1 MVTSHFQRC
10 TEGENLR
17 RLISWRCHWLGDW
30 PDVDLTLFR
39 SFQYH
44 CSLSPGS
51 LDVGCGRRSV
61 TTGQLRPS
69 PVLVGPPPSWSVDV
83 QDVTL
88 RDHSSSSSAV
98 VESLPECCRR
108 YSRCLPLRRC
118 RLVHRSLLAF
128 RHLPI
133 CSFYLLRVCC
143 IPDHINSLDNDPY
156 HSAVIVTVLLFVDCL
171 IFIL

>member
-1 MVTSHFQRC
+1 LADVVTSHFLRC
-10 TEGENLR
+10 TEGENLQ

-44 CSLSPGS
+44 WSLIPGS
-51 LDVGCGRRSV
+51 LDVGCGRRTV
-61 TTGQLRPS
+61 TAGPLRQS
-69 PVLVGPPPSWSVDV
+69 PVLVGSLPSWSV
-83 QDVTL
+83 DVTL

-98 VESLPECCRR
+98 VESMPECRRR
-108 YSRCLPLRRC
+108 YSRPLPLP
-118 RLVHRSLLAF
+118 LGTSLAACF
-128 RHLPI
+128 RHLPS
-133 CSFYLLRVCC
+133 CSLYLLRVCC

-156 HSAVIVTVLLFVDCL
+156 HTAVIVTVLLFADCL